1 MADMTNVDAD
11 KLRQSASKIGN
22 LASDLNSN
30 VSKIND
36 TLNSLSKG
44 WQSDVATR
52 FMQNW
57 QTDQEA
63 LHEMVDQYMEI
74 TDLLHELA
82 QDFENSE
89 NEVGSMVGKLKIG

>member
-11 KLRQSASKIGN
+11 KLRQSAAKIGN

-36 TLNSLSKG
+36 ALNGLSKG

-57 QTDQEA
+57 QQDQEA
-63 LHEMVDQYMEI
+63 LHEMVDQYMGI
-74 TDLLHELA
+74 TDLLQELA
-82 QDFENSE
+82 QDFDNSE
-89 NEVGSMVGKLKIG
+89 NEVGSMVGKLKI

>member
-1 MADMTNVDAD
+1 MADMTNVDAAR
-11 KLRQSASKIGN
+11 LRQTASKIGN
-22 LASDLNSN
+22 LASDLNVN

-36 TLNSLSKG
+36 ALNNLSKG

-57 QTDQEA
+57 QADQEA
-63 LHEMVDQYMEI
+63 LHEMVDQYMEM
-74 TDLLHELA
+74 TDLLTELA

-89 NEVGSMVGKLKIG
+89 NEVKGMIGKLKM

>member
-11 KLRQSASKIGN
+11 KIRQAAGRIGN

-36 TLNSLSKG
+36 CLNNLSKG
-44 WQSDVATR
+44 WQSEAATK
-52 FMQNW
+52 FMQTW
-57 QTDQEA
+57 QADQEA
-63 LHEMVDQYMEI
+63 LHEMVDQYMEV
-74 TDLLHELA
+74 TDLLTELA

-89 NEVGSMVGKLKIG
+89 NEVKSMIAKLKI

>member
-11 KLRQSASKIGN
+11 KIRQTAGKIGN

-36 TLNSLSKG
+36 ALNSLSKG
-44 WQSDVATR
+44 WQSEAATK

-57 QTDQEA
+57 QADQEA
-63 LHEMVDQYMEI
+63 LHEMVDQYMEV
-74 TDLLHELA
+74 TDLLSELA

-89 NEVGSMVGKLKIG
+89 SEVAGMIGRLKI

>member
-11 KLRQSASKIGN
+11 KIRQAAGRIGN

-36 TLNSLSKG
+36 ALNSLAKG
-44 WQSDVATR
+44 WQSEAATK
-52 FMQNW
+52 FMQTW
-57 QTDQEA
+57 QSDQEA
-63 LHEMVDQYMEI
+63 LHEMVDQYMEM
-74 TDLLHELA
+74 TDLLTELA

-89 NEVGSMVGKLKIG
+89 NEVKSMIGRLKI

>member
-11 KLRQSASKIGN
+11 KLRQSAAKIGN

-36 TLNSLSKG
+36 ALNGLSKG

-57 QTDQEA
+57 QQDQEA

-74 TDLLHELA
+74 TDLLQELA
-82 QDFENSE
+82 QDFDNSE
-89 NEVGSMVGKLKIG
+89 NEVGSMVGKLKI

>member
-57 QTDQEA
+57 QADQEA
-63 LHEMVDQYMEI
+63 LHEMVDQYMEM
-74 TDLLHELA
+74 TDILTELA
-82 QDFENSE
+82 ADFENSE
-89 NEVGSMVGKLKIG
+89 NEVRGMIGKLKM

>member
-11 KLRQSASKIGN
+11 KIRQAAGRIGN

-36 TLNSLSKG
+36 CLNNLSKG
-44 WQSDVATR
+44 WQSEAATK
-52 FMQNW
+52 FMQTW
-57 QTDQEA
+57 QADQEA
-63 LHEMVDQYMEI
+63 LHEMVDQYMEM
-74 TDLLHELA
+74 TDLLTELA

-89 NEVGSMVGKLKIG
+89 NEVKSMIAKLKI